1 MLGECDLDVLHVGD
15 TVTVQDWM
23 SGTTLDA
30 EVTEISPYPVEE
42 SRYNYYYYWSP
53 NGNENVTKYPFTVR
67 VDEDAGLREGY
78 YVNITFSTDGAPADE
93 EEAAGTLFMERAFV
107 RTEGARSYVYA
118 ANGDR
123 LEKRYVTT
131 GSGDS
136 RSVEITSGLD
146 PENDYVAFPYGRAVK
161 EGAKVVYQEDL
172 QSLAGGY
179 Y

>member
-1 MLGECDLDVLHVGD
+1 
-15 TVTVQDWM
+15 M
-23 SGTTLDA
+23 S
-30 EVTEISPYPVEE
+30 
-42 SRYNYYYYWSP
+42 
-53 NGNENVTKYPFTVR
+53 KYPFTVR
-67 VDEDAGLREGY
+67 VGEDAGLREGY
-78 YVNITFSTDGAPADE
+78 YVSISFSTGGAPAEDD
-93 EEAAGTLFMERAFV
+93 EEAANAMFMERAFV

-136 RSVEITSGLD
+136 WSVEITSGLD